1 VGRRHRARART
12 TACALVSRFAA
23 VSAAILLDAL
33 DLSITQVALPSI
45 QHDLGLSTTALQWVT
60 NAYVLA

>member
-1 VGRRHRARART
+1 MRSRL
-12 TACALVSRFAA
+12 ALAA

-45 QHDLGLSTTALQWVT
+45 
-60 NAYVLA
+60 